1 MTNNEMQN
9 QYNNPPQYSNPQPTK
24 SIGLALASMIVGI
37 VSLLFCL
44 IFTPI
49 SILCSIAGVIMGT
62 ISLGAKKGGKG
73 MAIAGIACS
82 GAALLFL
89 MFWVSYLFR

>member
-1 MTNNEMQN
+1 MTNNEVHN
-9 QYNNPPQYSNPQPTK
+9 ENNNLPQYSNQQPTQ

-49 SILCSIAGVIMGT
+49 SILCSIAGVILGA

-73 MAIAGIACS
+73 MAIAGVACS
-82 GAALLFL
+82 GAALLFV